1 MKKPIALV
9 LSLLIIAVQFVFVI
23 PALAGEAELIATYTA
38 MSWNSSAKGYK
49 VETGM
54 AVDNENFTDILKFT
68 VTDKNTFNS
77 AAKDPTFYQE
87 ALAAKDINGWNTNP
101 DAEMRFWIKTPET
114 FTASIRLVHNN
125 GYKRINYSFSVD
137 KSDKWQEI
145 RIKRS
150 DFDNNAQFDSQVA
163 AIGEYK
169 VAFQMMMPQNVI
181 DVGDEILLGP
191 VEFYNGEIKQDLDP
205 NGGTIDLTPKEGKK
219 IVTYTKMSW
228 NASNK
233 GYKLVT
239 STATDNENFTN
250 ILKFTVTDK
259 DAFNGAAKDPT
270 FYQEEQSEKNI
281 NAWNTNP
288 NAELRFWIKTPKAF
302 TASLRLVH
310 NDGYKRINHSLSVP
324 AGENWQ
330 EIRIKRSDFD
340 SNADFNTRVANGT
353 GRVAFQMIMNNN
365 VISTDE
371 EILLGPVEFYDGY
384 IPGEIDPDGGTIVVL
399 PTEGEKITEYNSMS
413 WNASN
418 KGYLVAETAVSDNKN
433 FKNGIEFSITDM
445 ETYNAGAKD
454 PTFFHENVADANITK
469 WNTNPYAELRF
480 WIKTPKAFTATMR
493 IAHNTGY
500 KRIIYNVSIPASENW
515 QEIRIKRSVF
525 DSNPDFDA
533 LISSGAGA
541 STIQFLMP
549 ADVITV
555 DESIVI
561 SPIEFY
567 DGYIP
572 GEIDPSGGT
581 VIIPDIPG
589 ELINTIP
596 AAVIKQVS
604 GTQAQIVSVYDNPF
618 VSQAVK
624 FTVTD
629 EEAFYKTNTQLTSNS
644 LTKPGNVKGWYDY
657 QKAEIRFFVKVPHAM
672 KFKIQLVESYN
683 STWPYIETEIEIP
696 YAESWQK
703 IVIPRSMFTT
713 NSLFTAENTQ
723 YMRIMVS
730 DKNNR
735 DEYLKFCDS
744 IYISQVEVYNGII
757 QPSADI
763 VDNGKAGN
771 LFHKVE
777 LVPFSNNG
785 LKISKVDITDNKNFK
800 KGVTVEVEN
809 ARSFATTEGSYLI
822 HNSTNF
828 DVSKWYENPNA
839 ELRFWIRTDKDLT
852 LRFGLQNP
860 GSSKP
865 SSYRAIWAQLSV
877 KGSDNW
883 QEIRLS
889 RKHFG
894 NTANFDPTII
904 KYIKLMG
911 SGDNT
916 ITTNETVYVG
926 PIEFY
931 DGYIASAVDST
942 GGTTKAHTENAV
954 VSTFSSYSPKV
965 TGENITAEYIGVDTN
980 KYFVKAA
987 NFTALANT
995 SFNATLKTYY
1005 DTYDISKGKNGML
1018 RIWVKSGKALSFN
1031 VILTDI
1037 SGKTVTLPF
1046 KSAAN
1051 ADWQELRVKLSSVN
1065 TSGFDFTKLFS
1076 VGVSGSFAA
1085 SNALQLGKMELWQ
1098 NNIEAAI
1105 DSTGG
1110 TITPPPVLPPVWAEL
1125 PDLGKSEENEIL
1137 IRTGNDFWMSDWNE
1151 KRARAITA
1159 VNVGV
1164 DKKDDKYSYFSRY
1177 KLIKVVNENDYYSTK
1192 TSSTQGPS
1200 TACFYWMKITDIS
1213 SYLKSGTLR
1222 FWINVPKNMTV
1233 RLYLT
1238 SYDPDKNYTRAYV
1251 DVAVKKTD
1259 ENDGFTEI
1267 KIPLKSFYDSAVKNG
1282 TKWNPYY
1289 IRFIE
1294 LGPVDNA
1301 NKNNFLAKDEE
1312 LCVSHFEIWKADAL
1326 EPEPYDP
1333 TRYFYSLRGEV
1344 FVKDINDVLAK
1355 TAVINAFK
1363 NSLEFDAYKNITK
1376 KYFDKAT
1383 LKELYTVNLVSS
1395 SDYDYKTVTAYD
1407 EVWMYIPVS
1416 EGIKTDNLKIAIYN
1430 STGIY
1435 DCEYEIADG
1444 YFIITTKQFG
1454 EVMLLEGGKRNDTV
1468 FDSQKD
1474 RVEIFKLIDGK
1485 TDVDVNSESSTPFVT
1500 ILLIVGG
1507 IIAVVLAAVAVV
1519 IFFVKKKKKA

>member
-23 PALAGEAELIATYTA
+23 PALAGETTLLATYTA

-54 AVDNENFTDILKFT
+54 AADNENFTNILKFT
-68 VTDKNTFNS
+68 VTDKNTFNG

-87 ALAAKDINGWNTNP
+87 ALSDKDINDWNTNP
-101 DAEMRFWIKTPET
+101 DAELRFWIKTPET
-114 FTASIRLVHNN
+114 FTASLRLVHNN
-125 GYKRINYSFSVD
+125 GYKRINYTLSVD
-137 KSDKWQEI
+137 KGDKWQEI

-150 DFDNNAQFDSQVA
+150 EFDNSADFDTRVA
-163 AIGEYK
+163 GGEGK
-169 VAFQMMMPQNVI
+169 VAFQMILPQNVI
-181 DVGDEILLGP
+181 DVGDEMLLGP
-191 VEFYNGEIKQDLDP
+191 VEFYNGEIKEDVDP
-205 NGGTIDLTPKEGKK
+205 DGGTIDLTPKEGKK
-219 IVTYTKMSW
+219 IATYMLMSW

-233 GYKLVT
+233 GYKVAT
-239 STATDNENFTN
+239 STVTDNENFTN
-250 ILKFTVTDK
+250 ILKFTVTDVNT
-259 DAFNGAAKDPT
+259 FNGAAKDPT
-270 FYQEEQSEKNI
+270 FYQEALSDEDI
-281 NAWNTNP
+281 LDWNTNP

-310 NDGYKRINHSLSVP
+310 NNGYKRINYALSVP
-324 AGENWQ
+324 ASETWQ

-340 SNADFNTRVANGT
+340 DSTDFNTRVASGE
-353 GRVAFQMIMNNN
+353 GKVAFQMIMNPNIIG
-365 VISTDE
+365 VDE
-371 EILLGPVEFYDGY
+371 EILLGPVEFYDGLV
-384 IPGEIDPDGGTIVVL
+384 PGEIDPDGGTIVVV

-433 FKNGIEFSITDM
+433 FKSGVEFTITDM

-454 PTFFHENVADANITK
+454 PTFFHENVADANITE
-469 WNTNPYAELRF
+469 WNTDPNAELRF

-500 KRIIYNVSIPASENW
+500 KRIIYKVSIPASENW
-515 QEIRIKRSVF
+515 QEIRIKRSDF
-525 DSNPDFDA
+525 DSNPEFDA

-549 ADVITV
+549 ADVISA
-555 DESIVI
+555 DESIII

-581 VIIPDIPG
+581 VIIPNIPG

-604 GTQAQIVSVYDNPF
+604 GTQSQIVSVYDNDF

-644 LTKPGNVKGWYDY
+644 LAKPGNIKGWYDY
-657 QKAEIRFFVKVPHAM
+657 QKAEIRFWVKVPHAM

-703 IVIPRSMFTT
+703 IVIPRSQFTT
-713 NSLFTAENTQ
+713 NSLFTAEHTQ

-730 DKNNR
+730 DKNKR

-744 IYISQVEVYNGII
+744 IYLSQVEVYNGII

-763 VDNGKAGN
+763 IDNGKAGN
-771 LFHKVE
+771 MFHKVD

-785 LKISKVDITDNKNFK
+785 LAISKVDVDDNKNFK

-828 DVSKWYENPNA
+828 DISKWYQNPNA

-860 GSSKP
+860 GSDKP

-894 NTANFDPTII
+894 DTANFDPTII

-911 SGDNT
+911 SADNT

-926 PIEFY
+926 PVEFY
-931 DGYIASAVDST
+931 DGYIAAAVDSN

-954 VSTFSSYSPKV
+954 ISTFSSYSPKL
-965 TGENITAEYIGVDTN
+965 TGENITAENIAVDTN
-980 KYFVKAA
+980 RYFVKAV
-987 NFTALANT
+987 NFAASAGTKFT
-995 SFNATLKTYY
+995 STLKTFY
-1005 DTYDISKGKNGML
+1005 DTYDISRGKNGML
-1018 RIWVKSGKALSFN
+1018 RLWVKSGKAISFD
-1031 VILTDI
+1031 VVLTDI

-1046 KSAAN
+1046 KSVAS
-1051 ADWQELRVKLSSVN
+1051 ADWQELRVKLSGVN

-1076 VGVSGSFAA
+1076 VGVSGNFAA
-1085 SNALQLGKMELWQ
+1085 GDVLQIGKMELWQ
-1098 NNIEAAI
+1098 KNIEAAI

-1110 TITPPPVLPPVWAEL
+1110 TIAPPPVLPPVWAEL

-1137 IRTGNDFWMSDWNE
+1137 IRTGNDFWMNDWNANRE
-1151 KRARAITA
+1151 RAITA

-1164 DKKDDKYSYFSRY
+1164 DKKDPKYSWFAKY
-1177 KLIKVVNENDYYSTK
+1177 KQIKVVNEDVYYSSK
-1192 TSSTQGPS
+1192 TSATQGPS
-1200 TACFYWMKITDIS
+1200 TACFYWMTITDIS
-1213 SYLKSGTLR
+1213 GYLKSGTLR
-1222 FWINVPKNMTV
+1222 FWINVPKDMTV

-1238 SYDPDKNYTRAYV
+1238 SYDPDKKYTRAYV
-1251 DVAVKKTD
+1251 DVAVKKTE
-1259 ENDGFTEI
+1259 ENDGFSEI
-1267 KIPLKSFYDSAVKNG
+1267 QIPLKDFYDSAVKTN

-1301 NKNNFLAKDEE
+1301 SKNNYLAKDEA
-1312 LCVSHFEIWKADAL
+1312 LCVSQFEIWKAQAL

-1333 TRYFYSLRGEV
+1333 TRYFYSLRGEI

-1355 TAVINAFK
+1355 TAVVNAFK
-1363 NSLEFDAYKNITK
+1363 NSLELDAYKKIAS
-1376 KYFDKAT
+1376 KYFDKAE

-1407 EVWMYIPVS
+1407 EVWMYIPIS
-1416 EGIKTDNLKIAIYN
+1416 EGLNTDNLKIAIYN
-1430 STGIY
+1430 NTGIY
-1435 DCEYEIADG
+1435 ECEYEIVDG
-1444 YFIITTKQFG
+1444 HFIITTKQFG
-1454 EVMLLEGGKRNDTV
+1454 EVMLLSGGKRNETV
-1468 FDSQKD
+1468 FDHSDDMAKVFGLIEGKKTAVSQK
-1474 RVEIFKLIDGK
+1474 
-1485 TDVDVNSESSTPFVT
+1485 ESSSVVT
-1500 ILLIVGG
+1500 TLLIVGA
-1507 IIAVVLAAVAVV
+1507 IIAAVCAVLAVV
-1519 IFFVKKKKKA
+1519 IVIIKKKKKA